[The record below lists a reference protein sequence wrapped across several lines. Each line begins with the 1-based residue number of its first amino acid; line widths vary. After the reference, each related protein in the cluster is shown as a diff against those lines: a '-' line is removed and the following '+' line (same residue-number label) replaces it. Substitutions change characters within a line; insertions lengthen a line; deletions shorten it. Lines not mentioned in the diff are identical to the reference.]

1 MTMRKLIHDRTAATA
16 VEFALLLPLLL
27 ILLFGIIDAG
37 RWMWALNQQEKA
49 AQMGARMAVVTN
61 AIAPGIASS
70 YLGVDGLTQGDL
82 IPASS
87 FGKVSCTNS
96 GCSCATSPCPAL
108 GTADSTAFNNLVAHM
123 RNFLPELTAA
133 NVAVEYSTSGLG
145 FAGNPN
151 GPDLVPLVTVKIGSP
166 ATPVQFN
173 PITSFLLV
181 TMDMPT
187 VTTTLT
193 AEDLSGAQSN

>member
-133 NVAVEYSTSGLG
+133 NVAVEYSASGLG

-151 GPDLVPLVTVKIGSP
+151 GSDLVPLVTVKIGSP

>member
-1 MTMRKLIHDRTAATA
+1 MTMRKLIHDREGASA

-27 ILLFGIIDAG
+27 LLLFGIIDAG

-87 FGKVSCTNS
+87 FGKISCTSS
-96 GCSCATSPCPAL
+96 GCSCATTPCPAL
-108 GTADSTAFNNLVAHM
+108 GTADSVAFNNLVARM
-123 RNFLPELTAA
+123 QNFLPELTAA

-166 ATPVQFN
+166 ATPVRFN
-173 PITSFLLV
+173 PITSFLLA

>member
-1 MTMRKLIHDRTAATA
+1 MKVCKLIKDQAAASA

-27 ILLFGIIDAG
+27 ILLFGIVDGG
-37 RWMWALNQQEKA
+37 RWMWSLNRAEKA

-61 AIAPGIASS
+61 AISPGISLS

-82 IPASS
+82 IPTSS
-87 FGKVSCTNS
+87 FGKIRCTSS
-96 GCSCATSPCPAL
+96 GCTCATTPCPAL
-108 GTADSTAFNNLVAHM
+108 GTDDTAAFNSLVARM
-123 RNFLPELTAA
+123 QNFSPELTAS
-133 NVAVEYSTSGLG
+133 NVVVEYSSSGLG

-166 ATPVQFN
+166 ATPVQFR
-173 PITSFLLV
+173 PITSLLFA
-181 TMDMPT
+181 TMNMPT

>member
-1 MTMRKLIHDRTAATA
+1 MTMRKLIHDRTAASA
-16 VEFALLLPLLL
+16 VEFTLLLPLLL

-37 RWMWALNQQEKA
+37 RWMWSVNREEKA

-61 AIAPGIASS
+61 AISPGIAAS

-82 IPASS
+82 IPGSS
-87 FGKVSCTNS
+87 FGKIRCTSS
-96 GCSCATSPCPAL
+96 GCTCETTPCPAL
-108 GTADSTAFNNLVAHM
+108 GTANAAAFTSLVTRM
-123 RNFLPELTAA
+123 QDFMPELTAA
-133 NVAVEYSTSGLG
+133 NVAVEYSSSGLG
-145 FAGNPN
+145 YAGNPN

-166 ATPVQFN
+166 ATPVQFI
-173 PITSFLLV
+173 PITSFLLAS
-181 TMDMPT
+181 MNMPT